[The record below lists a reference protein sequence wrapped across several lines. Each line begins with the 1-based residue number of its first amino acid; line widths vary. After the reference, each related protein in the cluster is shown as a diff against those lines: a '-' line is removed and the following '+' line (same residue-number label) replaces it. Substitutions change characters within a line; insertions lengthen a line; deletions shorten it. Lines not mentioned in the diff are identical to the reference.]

1 LKSRLYRTYLRWA
14 PALLGGA
21 VLLSHS
27 FVALAQTAPHRTL
40 TNGLIRTNVYLP
52 DEEKGFYRGTR
63 FEWAGVI
70 GDFTY
75 AGHSFYNPWFT
86 KMEPGVSDFVFRGAD
101 IVAGEASAITG
112 PAEEFVSDDGAL
124 NYASAPAGG
133 TFIKIGVGL
142 LRKPD
147 SGKYNKYRLYQIV
160 DGGRWTVD
168 EHSDWISLTQRLID
182 KESGTGYV
190 YRKTIRLIPGE
201 PKMRIEHSLKNIGE
215 NDIETIIF
223 LLLMG
228 RRRGLILELL
238 FRSKLTPKSQWTPIL
253 EAWRVPRSSTRS
265 PWKGKSA
272 SWLRLED
279 MASPRPITAFQFRIP
294 SWMPG

>member
-1 LKSRLYRTYLRWA
+1 
-14 PALLGGA
+14 
-21 VLLSHS
+21 
-27 FVALAQTAPHRTL
+27 
-40 TNGLIRTNVYLP
+40 
-52 DEEKGFYRGTR
+52 
-63 FEWAGVI
+63 VI

-215 NDIETIIF
+215 NDIETRVYDHNF
-223 LLLMG
+223 LALDGQTTGPDFRVTLPFKIDPKKPVDANLGGVEGSSVVYKKPLEGEERFMVAVG
-228 RRRGLILELL
+228 GYGESAADYRVSIQNTKLDAGVTITGDHPLQSELL
-238 FRSKLTPKSQWTPIL
+238 WSIRSVLAVEPYIKLSIPKGGEETWSYEYTY
-253 EAWRVPRSSTRS
+253 
-265 PWKGKSA
+265 SA
-272 SWLRLED
+272 NRK
-279 MASPRPITAFQFRIP
+279 ATK
-294 SWMPG
+294 